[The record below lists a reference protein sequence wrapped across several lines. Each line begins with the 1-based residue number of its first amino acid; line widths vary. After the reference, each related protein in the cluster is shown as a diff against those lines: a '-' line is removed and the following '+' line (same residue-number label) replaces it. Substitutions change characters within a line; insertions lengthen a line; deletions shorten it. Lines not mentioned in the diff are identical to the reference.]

1 MFNFSGSEIV
11 FLLLLA
17 LIILGPEKL
26 PEAIRKFGSTY
37 AEFKKVTTGFQTE
50 LKQALDEPV
59 REMRETAEMLKQ
71 AATFDV
77 VNPADEVKKAAIGA
91 FPAATPTAAP
101 ATPASATAGSAA
113 TDASDASGADV
124 APDTSDT
131 SDSSDASDG
140 SRSPAAG
147 DDAPVSADPT
157 DPSGA
162 APPRVSQIAQA
173 NASANQP
180 FAREAAAAA
189 AAAAAAEAATT
200 DAAATAAQPA
210 AVPSQYVQRMRTLDE
225 VFGGTATPATPAAGA
240 TAAPTGL
247 ADHAQPAAA
256 GAGDGQRPA

>member
-1 MFNFSGSEIV
+1 VFNFSGSEIV

-91 FPAATPTAAP
+91 FPAGTPTAAP

-113 TDASDASGADV
+113 TDASGADV

-200 DAAATAAQPA
+200 DSAATAAQPA

-225 VFGGTATPATPAAGA
+225 VFGGTTSPATPAAGA
-240 TAAPTGL
+240 TDAPTGL
-247 ADHAQPAAA
+247 ADHDPPAAD
-256 GAGDGQRPA
+256 GADDGQRPA